1 MSKQEIFKLVRNDY
15 EVVVS
20 EFKEV
25 TATDVHVVYEVRW
38 TDFIAND
45 WTETFYTLSH
55 AIARV
60 SALVKCEESKWH
72 KGFVQQNVGFV
83 KEADVFF
90 SNVVQ

>member
-38 TDFIAND
+38 TDFLANE
-45 WTETFYTLSH
+45 WVENFYALSY

-60 SALVKCEESKWH
+60 SALVNCEEYKWR
-72 KGFVQQNVGFV
+72 KGFAQGLIGFV
-83 KEADVFF
+83 NEVDVFF
-90 SNVVQ
+90 NNVVQ